1 MNCCLTK
8 QVDMYPMSDIVSVGL
23 RDSCYTCEMGE
34 DVVVTAKRI
43 LYKRYGNGIYIRRKI
58 LGMNYSKN

>member
-1 MNCCLTK
+1 
-8 QVDMYPMSDIVSVGL
+8 MYPMSDIVSVGL
-23 RDSCYTCEMGE
+23 RDSCHTYEMGE